1 MEGTSEDAHMPT
13 YGTRYRLFAVVL
25 LLIIGKIEM
34 TNGNQHTLNSEKT
47 AKAIEFFFAQAEQ
60 TVTPQQ
66 IAEQMSS
73 PSSMQHPDLGP
84 LLNFRGNLGTLW
96 VSSRNYVVYYSGKA
110 ITGKN
115 RPITANE
122 GYDMAN
128 HFAKRQVPEFAQRNY
143 EADPQEADVES
154 LTLRWTEVPRPDAET
169 SIFPNWVEVV
179 VDLTQGRVKRFSA
192 SDLHLVRTTP
202 PKFNKEQAEARIKAE
217 FEKAAIEEIELMEQ
231 PFWDEPKVI
240 TVWSALV
247 LTLEPEGPVTVRV
260 TINADTGEIIPE

>member
-1 MEGTSEDAHMPT
+1 M
-13 YGTRYRLFAVVL
+13 
-25 LLIIGKIEM
+25 
-34 TNGNQHTLNSEKT
+34 
-47 AKAIEFFFAQAEQ
+47 
-60 TVTPQQ
+60 
-66 IAEQMSS
+66 
-73 PSSMQHPDLGP
+73 
-84 LLNFRGNLGTLW
+84 
-96 VSSRNYVVYYSGKA
+96 VSSRNHVVYYSGKT

-115 RPITANE
+115 RPVTANE

-128 HFAKRQVPEFAQRNY
+128 HFAKRQVPDFAQRNY
-143 EADPQEADVES
+143 EADPLEADVES

-231 PFWDEPKVI
+231 PFGTNP
-240 TVWSALV
+240 
-247 LTLEPEGPVTVRV
+247 R
-260 TINADTGEIIPE
+260 

>member
-1 MEGTSEDAHMPT
+1 MEGTSKDAHMPN
-13 YGTRYRLFAVVL
+13 YRTRYRLFIAVL

-34 TNGNQHTLNSEKT
+34 TNGNQNTLNSKKI
-47 AKAIEFFFAQAEQ
+47 AKAIESFFALEGQ
-60 TVTPQQ
+60 TVTPRQ
-66 IAEQMSS
+66 IAEQISS

-84 LLNFRGNLGTLW
+84 LLNFRGKLGTLW
-96 VSSRNYVVYYSGKA
+96 VSSRNNVVYYSGEA
-110 ITGKN
+110 MTGKN
-115 RPITANE
+115 RQVTANE

-128 HFAKRQVPEFAQRNY
+128 NFAKRQVADFAQRNY
-143 EADPQEADVES
+143 EADPLEADAES
-154 LTLRWTEVPRPDAET
+154 LTLRWTERPRPDAET

-192 SDLHLVRTTP
+192 SDLRLVRTTP

-231 PFWDEPKVI
+231 PLWDEPKVI

-247 LTLEPEGPVTVRV
+247 LTLDPEGPVTVRV